1 MDCPDYRYS
10 PNYHC
15 MYTFN
20 PGTNPAYA
28 ATPTLSQYVSVSGQ
42 ISPRRTNL
50 EETPTDHRL
59 YTDGSTVEMKVINP
73 DKRSDIRLY
82 MLRNVDCDELS
93 SPADIN
99 RIVFEQLGQ
108 NIVSKDLTF
117 DVGYYKGT
125 KRVTILSADDM
136 RDVKRLLR
144 STGSKVTLWCMGL
157 STKQASVG
165 KRTRDKP
172 NSDSEIS
179 DSDDEP
185 RRAKTKRKST
195 KRSKHEEQQELE
207 LTIL

>member
-10 PNYHC
+10 SNYHC
-15 MYTFN
+15 TYIFN
-20 PGTNPAYA
+20 PGANPAYA

-50 EETPTDHRL
+50 EETPADHRL
-59 YTDGSTVEMKVINP
+59 HTDGSTVEIKLINP
-73 DKRSDIRLY
+73 DKSDIRLY
-82 MLRNVDCDELS
+82 ILRNVDCDELS

-144 STGSKVTLWCMGL
+144 STGSKVPLWCMGL

-172 NSDSEIS
+172 NSEIS
-179 DSDDEP
+179 DGEG
-185 RRAKTKRKST
+185 
-195 KRSKHEEQQELE
+195 E
-207 LTIL
+207 